1 MNAVRERIGYL
12 RYRWLGVGIGGPDA
26 TLQGQRL
33 VLILSLTLV
42 FACFFAIG
50 RLHAGGGTAPLAATP
65 SALVGPDGQPAIPA
79 GLSGGSPIAG
89 AVPAA
94 IAVKPAPPPAVTPPV
109 SSEPR
114 VTTTVRSSAAEPLRS
129 ESPPSAS
136 PPSSATTPEPV
147 RQPVPTKVST
157 PSNAG
162 RGVGSSGRSSTTP
175 QSAGG
180 NSFDSSG

>member
-12 RYRWLGVGIGGPDA
+12 RYRWLAVGIGGPDA

-33 VLILSLTLV
+33 VLIVSLALV

-50 RLHAGGGTAPLAATP
+50 RLHVGGGTAGSAATP
-65 SALVGPDGQPAIPA
+65 SALVGPDGRPAIPA
-79 GLSGGSPIAG
+79 GLSGGSPIDG

-94 IAVKPAPPPAVTPPV
+94 IAVKPAPRPAVRPAV
-109 SSEPR
+109 SSKPS
-114 VTTTVRSSAAEPLRS
+114 VATTVPSSAAETSRS
-129 ESPPSAS
+129 ESPQSES
-136 PPSSATTPEPV
+136 PPSSATPEPV
-147 RQPVPTKVST
+147 RQSVPTKAST

-162 RGVGSSGRSSTTP
+162 RGSGSSGRSSTSP